1 MVENKRKNRT
11 FRKIVTFACV
21 LACVLCACGKSGKE
35 ELDVNLFH
43 EEEGTTHATATVEY
57 GEVVQNAKIS
67 CTYTPTEH
75 EDLAFLLDD
84 RLIER
89 VEVKKGDIV
98 SEGDLLAAVDVGD
111 LEEEIEELEYQI
123 SHKSL
128 ELKHTLELKA
138 FDVNSAQVIYDHTAK
153 TQSDKEE
160 LQEKLKDLD
169 EKYHDTI
176 QDMEDSLAINQKRLA
191 KYKEELSG
199 GQLIA
204 GISGEITYIAS
215 PLSDT
220 YSEKETKVIT
230 ISNLDSCYFI
240 ADDVTYAN
248 FFKDG
253 ESYNV
258 VYKKDKKE
266 TYAEVTPVNPESWQE
281 QGQMCFKPV
290 NDEIFES
297 GLNGTI
303 YMELEK
309 KSNVLCIP
317 NDALHEAEEGMFVY
331 VLENELLNMRY
342 VETGLSGMEVTE
354 IVSGLEQ
361 GDIVVLK

>member
-1 MVENKRKNRT
+1 MKKRRIEKRA
-11 FRKIVTFACV
+11 FFKICIVSGIMAGV
-21 LACVLCACGKSGKE
+21 LSGCGRSGKD
-35 ELDVNLFH
+35 DVDINLFH
-43 EEEGTTHATATVEY
+43 EEEGIEHTTATVEY
-57 GEVVQNAKIS
+57 GEVVQNAKIT

-75 EDLAFLLDD
+75 EDLAFMLDD

-98 SEGDLLAAVDVGD
+98 TEGDLLAAVDVGD
-111 LEEEIEELEYQI
+111 LEEKIEELEYQI
-123 SHKSL
+123 SHKKL
-128 ELKHTLELKA
+128 ELEHTLELKA
-138 FDVNSAQVIYDHTAK
+138 FDVDSAQILYEHTEK
-153 TQSDKEE
+153 SESDKEE
-160 LQEKLKDLD
+160 LQEKLDDLD

-176 QDMEDSLAINQKRLA
+176 QDMEDSIALNQKRLA
-191 KYKEELSG
+191 KYREELSG

-240 ADDVTYAN
+240 AEDVTYAD
-248 FFKDG
+248 FFQEG
-253 ESYNV
+253 ASYNV
-258 VYKKDKKE
+258 IYKKDKKE
-266 TYAEVTPVNPESWQE
+266 TFAEVTPVQTQTWKDT
-281 QGQMCFKPV
+281 GKLLFKPV

-309 KSNVLCIP
+309 KSNVLCVP
-317 NDALHEAEEGMFVY
+317 NDAIHEAEEGMFVY
-331 VLENELLNMRY
+331 VFENELLNMRY
-342 VETGLSGMEVTE
+342 VEIGLTGMDVTE

-361 GDIVVLK
+361 GEIVVLK